1 MFKVFQ
7 KGLRSGLSDN
17 EVEMGHGPQGEFTLE
32 QFKEL
37 TEFFPIGKKLRYF
50 PDYKKDIVFDTLL
63 VAYCVNGQFLYSWE
77 SVEVDE
83 EGMPQAFRVGDRQT
97 RIKLVDVV
105 QFQLL
110 VPDTSDLELTLDYDR
125 RAQLGRGRQFLKG
138 NDITLIANAGVKGVA
153 TVDTQVA
160 KQLILK
166 DGPYA
171 NTKLVLLT
179 PDLDDITVT
188 DQRRQA
194 RAKAC
199 VPVTLTWREHQLRGP
214 CTLVDMSESAVR
226 VRIRDGESPL
236 PPLKPGDRV
245 MLDINLGGDEEQHYT
260 IQGSI
265 FRRTVEACVITIE
278 GAIKDGRLS
287 MLTPLELLELKA
299 SLLNYGK

>member
-1 MFKVFQ
+1 
-7 KGLRSGLSDN
+7 
-17 EVEMGHGPQGEFTLE
+17 MGHRLKGEFTLE
-32 QFKEL
+32 QFQEL
-37 TEFFPIGKKLRYF
+37 TEFFPVGKKLRYF

-77 SVEVDE
+77 AVELDE
-83 EGMPQAFRVGDRQT
+83 EGTPLAFHVGERKT
-97 RIKLVDVV
+97 RIPVEKVV

-125 RAQLGRGRQFLKG
+125 RAVLGRGRQFLKG

-171 NTKLVLLT
+171 NTKMVLLT

-199 VPVTLTWREHQLRGP
+199 VPVNLSWGEHQLHGP

-226 VRIRDGESPL
+226 VRVRDGESPL
-236 PPLKPGDRV
+236 PPLKSGDRV
-245 MLDINLGGDEEQHYT
+245 MLDINLGGNEDQHYT

-265 FRRTVEACVITIE
+265 FRRTVEVCVITIE
-278 GAIKDGRLS
+278 GAIKAGRLTT
-287 MLTPLELLELKA
+287 LTPLELLELKA